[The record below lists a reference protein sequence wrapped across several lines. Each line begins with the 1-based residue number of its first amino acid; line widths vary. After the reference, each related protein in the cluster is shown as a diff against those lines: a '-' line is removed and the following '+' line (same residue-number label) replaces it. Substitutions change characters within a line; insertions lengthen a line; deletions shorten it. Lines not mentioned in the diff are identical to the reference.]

1 MKLGSL
7 ILVLTVLLCS
17 SCKKDV
23 TVTNYEEQDWL
34 SGGSQTVFETGSGAY
49 GQTFPV
55 KLSAVALKNH
65 EIGDALFDATFIT
78 APAPKNAGLG
88 PLYNAVS
95 CASCH
100 NNDGRGSAPEDGG
113 HSVSLF
119 LKVSSP
125 GVNEHG
131 GPLDLPGYGVQIQPK
146 ATFGKQ
152 GEAEVNVHY
161 TYETGTFDDGTSYE
175 LRRPTFS
182 IDNPYI
188 PLPGNYLFS
197 PRFSRPVFGMG
208 LLEAIADATLLMNED
223 VDDLNNDGISG
234 KANYVWNI
242 HEQKM
247 SIGRLGWKAG
257 VPTVLQ
263 QVAAAFNQDIGLTN
277 FIFPY
282 ENSLNQSQY
291 DAQNNGVELSDSLL
305 FASAMYIRTLAVPGR
320 RNVQDVDVIRGKQL
334 FSDAL
339 CVKCHVPKQ
348 KTKVNMAFPA
358 LSNQTIYPYTDLLLH
373 DMGPN
378 LADNR
383 PEYLAEEFEW
393 RTPPLWGIGLSQAVN
408 NHSNFLHDGRARN
421 ISEAILWHGGEALQS
436 KIRYKK
442 MSTSDRKALL
452 KFLNS
457 L

>member
-1 MKLGSL
+1 MKILL
-7 ILVLTVLLCS
+7 ILLGFILILS
-17 SCKKDV
+17 SCKKEA
-23 TVTNYEEQDWL
+23 TVSNYEEQDWL
-34 SGGSQTVFETGSGAY
+34 AGGSQTVFETGSGAY
-49 GQTFPV
+49 SQTFPV
-55 KLSAVALKNH
+55 KLSAVALENH
-65 EIGDALFDATFIT
+65 EIGDALFEATFIT

-88 PLYNAVS
+88 PLYNAVA

-100 NNDGRGSAPEDGG
+100 TKDGRGSAPEDGG

-119 LKVSSP
+119 IKVSSP

-161 TYETGTFDDGTSYE
+161 AYEKGTFDDGTAYE
-175 LRRPTFS
+175 LRRPTFT
-182 IDNPYI
+182 IDNPYL

-208 LLEAIADATLLMNED
+208 LLEAISDATVLMNED
-223 VDDLNNDGISG
+223 VNDINNDGISG
-234 KANYVWNI
+234 KANYVWNL
-242 HEQKM
+242 HENKM
-247 SIGRLGWKAG
+247 SLGRFGWKAG

-291 DAQNNGVELSDSLL
+291 TSLSTEVELSDSLL
-305 FASAMYIRTLAVPGR
+305 YATAMYIRTLAVPAR
-320 RNVQDVDVIRGKQL
+320 RNVQDAEVIRGKQL
-334 FSDAL
+334 FMDAA
-339 CVKCHVPKQ
+339 CVKCHTPKQ
-348 KTKVNMAFPA
+348 RTKVNMAFPA
-358 LSNQTIYPYTDLLLH
+358 LSNQTIFPYTDLLLH
-373 DMGPN
+373 NMGPD
-378 LADNR
+378 LEDNR
-383 PEYLAEEFEW
+383 PEYLAQENEW

-408 NHSNFLHDGRARN
+408 NHSHFLHDGRARN
-421 ISEAILWHGGEALQS
+421 VSEAILWHGGEAIKS
-436 KIRYKK
+436 RNAYKK
-442 MSTSDRKALL
+442 MTGVDRKALL
-452 KFLNS
+452 AFINS